1 MRSVPNQVNTA
12 KTVRGRIGGRNCAT
26 DIENFPPSR
35 PHRQYGH
42 FCIGLPPGNCY
53 SEKVPVI
60 DRVLIVEDHE
70 IVRRGICALL
80 SRDPTLVV
88 IFQTADGEE
97 AVKKAQELQPTLI
110 LLDVT
115 LPGMSG
121 IEAAY
126 RLREVSPASKIIFLS
141 QHDSLQIVKNA
152 FKTGGHGYVLK
163 SDAALDL
170 LDAIRCVREGNQFV
184 SERLL
189 TQGWRPDA

>member
-1 MRSVPNQVNTA
+1 
-12 KTVRGRIGGRNCAT
+12 
-26 DIENFPPSR
+26 
-35 PHRQYGH
+35 
-42 FCIGLPPGNCY
+42 
-53 SEKVPVI
+53 VI